1 MYAMRFGYQINELSV
16 MIQNILHRWCSEKIH
31 GIYIYGYNDP
41 SYNLGQP
48 TSLGENLSG
57 YIWYQ
62 SGPLPRD
69 VRIL

>member
-48 TSLGENLSG
+48 
-57 YIWYQ
+57 
-62 SGPLPRD
+62 
-69 VRIL
+69 V